1 MPSFKTYSVL
11 NLKLTH
17 GTTHSVLHKG
27 VGVATGDAVLAAE
40 VRVLAVAAS
49 TYA

>member
-17 GTTHSVLHKG
+17 GTTHYVLHKG